1 MHEIPGWPTKETV
14 EIISGNYDFSWSQN
28 TVYKERKN
36 TTQFLK
42 TSGKFAVLLL
52 KSHVKEARGGS
63 YSLPAQTSDK

>member
-1 MHEIPGWPTKETV
+1 MAKWKLWKSFQEIMIFHGPKILYIRKEKH
-14 EIISGNYDFSWSQN
+14 Y
-28 TVYKERKN
+28 N

-42 TSGKFAVLLL
+42 ISDKFAVLLL